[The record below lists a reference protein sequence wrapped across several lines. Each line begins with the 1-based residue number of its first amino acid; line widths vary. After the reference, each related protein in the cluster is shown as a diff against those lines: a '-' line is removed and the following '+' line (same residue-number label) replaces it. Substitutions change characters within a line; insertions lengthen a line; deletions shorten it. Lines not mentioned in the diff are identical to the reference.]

1 MQNKINKIAEYIS
14 SDIEEIRKN
23 MEEKDR
29 ISIEIMALNALCN
42 AGKES
47 SRANYKLNE
56 ADKLVLDE
64 PELKVDSSLNEQ
76 KNQILETGV
85 SKDKKYA
92 TYKVEDIREV
102 MHFLHDLDS
111 DKAKEMFS
119 ILSCPNRKSKKMSE
133 AELRYCSLTNGERS
147 AFNWALSL
155 EKDSDTLETIKKLS
169 LFKNSESL

>member
-1 MQNKINKIAEYIS
+1 MSRIVTQYWSLEGDFLAENDPCIK
-14 SDIEEIRKN
+14 E
-23 MEEKDR
+23 
-29 ISIEIMALNALCN
+29 
-42 AGKES
+42 KES

-102 MHFLHDLDS
+102 MYFLHDLDS

-155 EKDSDTLETIKKLS
+155 KNDSKTLETIKKLS
-169 LFKNSESL
+169 LKGEEK